1 MGSPNSGLR
10 GMGCGCQPLKEIG
23 IVSSSVV
30 GLGELGVGVTGDG
43 SVGPGAS
50 VGVGVVDIVE
60 VVQSSG
66 LSGGRCDL
74 SRSDCRDTNVRKVAS
89 EDERPK
95 QGSGAWTWRGKCK
108 TGQGKARASAPG
120 ADAAELS

>member
-1 MGSPNSGLR
+1 MRSVESR
-10 GMGCGCQPLKEIG
+10 GVGCGCQTLKEIG
-23 IVSSSVV
+23 ILSCSSV

-43 SVGPGAS
+43 SVGPAS
-50 VGVGVVDIVE
+50 VGVGVVDMVE

-66 LSGGRCDL
+66 PSGGRCDL

-120 ADAAELS
+120 ADAAELT